1 MAKQTQIG
9 LPLDTII
16 EVIRQNKDKS
26 ETLKKEMT
34 FGEWLSYPRL
44 KDHTY
49 LAFQKGFSQFKLT
62 KK

>member
-9 LPLDTII
+9 IPLDAII
-16 EVIRQNKDKS
+16 EVITQNKNKS
-26 ETLKKEMT
+26 ETLKIEMT
-34 FGEWLSYPRL
+34 YGEWLSYPRL

-49 LAFQKGFSQFKLT
+49 LSFQKGFSQFKLT

>member
-26 ETLKKEMT
+26 ETIKKEMAL
-34 FGEWLSYPRL
+34 GEWLSYPRL
-44 KDHTY
+44 KDYTY
-49 LAFQKGFSQFKLT
+49 LSFQKGFSQFKLT